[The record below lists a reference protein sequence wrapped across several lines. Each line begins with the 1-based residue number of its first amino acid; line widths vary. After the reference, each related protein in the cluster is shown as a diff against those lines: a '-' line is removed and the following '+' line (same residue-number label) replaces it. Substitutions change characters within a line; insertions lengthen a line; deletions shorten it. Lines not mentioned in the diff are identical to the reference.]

1 MPGCQ
6 DDDADELYFKELRE
20 TFRSTALVLVLHF
33 NLPDIKREHHTADT
47 NRSRRVLKQLDVNFL
62 VQVLRGQ
69 TKKGTPC

>member
-47 NRSRRVLKQLDVNFL
+47 NRSRRFLDLGGAVSQRDREKL
-62 VQVLRGQ
+62 EG
-69 TKKGTPC
+69 